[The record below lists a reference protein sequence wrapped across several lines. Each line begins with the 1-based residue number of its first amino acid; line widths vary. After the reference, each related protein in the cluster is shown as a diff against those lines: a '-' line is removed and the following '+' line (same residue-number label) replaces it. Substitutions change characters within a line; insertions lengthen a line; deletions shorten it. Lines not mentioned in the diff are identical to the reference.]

1 MSAKRPSG
9 GIRKAGSA
17 VRAAGLLALIAVA
30 FAPVH
35 APAQQ
40 PGMSAGS
47 GSGVSLPLGGWVSG
61 LSIGRAQIGIR
72 DSLFP
77 VAGATRSSLSEA
89 GASAGYKLYGRY
101 QFNRILALEG
111 GYADLGN
118 FDARRVITAPVPGSL
133 SGDIRAS
140 ASGFYMGAEGVVPL
154 PNRFSLFGKLGTS
167 YSTRT
172 AYISGSGAVPP
183 LFTPVELGPRRS
195 EWNSKYGLG
204 ANYEM
209 SNKLGLRF
217 EYERSNTFGD
227 GRTGEGNVGMWS
239 LGLTKRY

>member
-1 MSAKRPSG
+1 MSGKRPSG
-9 GIRKAGSA
+9 GIRKAANA

-30 FAPVH
+30 FAP
-35 APAQQ
+35 AQALAQQ
-40 PGMSAGS
+40 QGTSAGS
-47 GSGVSLPLGGWVSG
+47 GTGVTLPLGGWHSG

-77 VAGATRSSLSEA
+77 VSSVALTSLSEA
-89 GASAGYKLYGRY
+89 GASAGYKLYGRV
-101 QFNRILALEG
+101 QFNRNLALEG

-118 FDARRVITAPVPGSL
+118 FDARREITAPVFGSL
-133 SGDIRAS
+133 SGNIRAS
-140 ASGFYMGAEGVVPL
+140 ASGFYMGAEGIIPL

-172 AYISGSGAVPP
+172 AYISASGAMSP
-183 LFTPVELGPRRS
+183 LLTPAELGARRS

-204 ANYEM
+204 AHYEM
-209 SNKLGLRF
+209 SNNLGLRF
-217 EYERSNTFGD
+217 EYERINSFGD
-227 GRTGEGNVGMWS
+227 GRSAEGNVGMWS